1 MKGYNNFN
9 LGIISLFITG
19 FSLKEKE
26 RVAYIIMRHIVKK
39 RCKFIKRGYIE
50 NQNVSVH
57 YNNTLLQTLSLIDK
71 NKYYI
76 FAVLDDNM
84 KILDTLYENE
94 ILEAL
99 KNYGNIKIGEF
110 INIKSKK

>member
-1 MKGYNNFN
+1 M
-9 LGIISLFITG
+9 
-19 FSLKEKE
+19 
-26 RVAYIIMRHIVKK
+26 
-39 RCKFIKRGYIE
+39 
-50 NQNVSVH
+50 SVH

>member
-1 MKGYNNFN
+1 
-9 LGIISLFITG
+9 
-19 FSLKEKE
+19 
-26 RVAYIIMRHIVKK
+26 
-39 RCKFIKRGYIE
+39 
-50 NQNVSVH
+50 QNVSVH